1 MGTVRASGMRWFTD
15 SPFRLAPS
23 LLAPSLLAATLQ
35 ALTLVALP
43 SPARADAVDPCPPG
57 FQPSHS
63 GCHFGPTTDDFLLC
77 GGCSCVI
84 VGLGAVSALLVFAR
98 TRASGP
104 REGGGHG

>member
-1 MGTVRASGMRWFTD
+1 MRSFIASSLRRAPS
-15 SPFRLAPS
+15 RLVPS
-23 LLAPSLLAATLQ
+23 LLAPSLLALALL

-43 SPARADAVDPCPPG
+43 SPAHADAVDPCPPG

-63 GCHFGPTTDDFLLC
+63 GCHFGPSEDDFLLC